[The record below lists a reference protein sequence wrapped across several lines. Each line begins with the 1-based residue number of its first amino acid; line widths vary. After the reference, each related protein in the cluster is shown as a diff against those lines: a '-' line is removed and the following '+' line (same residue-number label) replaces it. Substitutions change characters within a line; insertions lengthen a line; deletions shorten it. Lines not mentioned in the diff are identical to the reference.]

1 MDAQTQI
8 VNKALILIGAQ
19 RILSMAD
26 AGNEAQ
32 TAAELWDS
40 VRDAVMRAYP
50 WNCCVRQAT
59 LAALSSTPAFGYSY
73 QYQLPQDPLCLRVL
87 GMQYHDSIFRIQG
100 RYLLTDEST
109 CSITYIARETDI
121 TIWDPLLKEA
131 VAARLASELAYPLSN
146 SATLAK
152 TRWDLYRE
160 ILAEARSIDAQE
172 GTPEQYEVT
181 AWLDA
186 RK

>member
-19 RILSMAD
+19 RILSITD
-26 AGNEAQ
+26 GSNEAQ
-32 TAAELWDS
+32 TAAQLWDS

-59 LAALSSTPAFGYSY
+59 LALLSTTPTFGYSY
-73 QYQLPQDPLCLRVL
+73 QYELPTDPYCLRVL
-87 GMQYHDSIFRIQG
+87 GMEYDDSKFRIQG
-100 RYLLTDEST
+100 RKLLTDESS
-109 CSITYIARETDI
+109 CSITFIARAEDI
-121 TIWDPLLKEA
+121 TIWDPLLKDA

-146 SATLAK
+146 SATLSK
-152 TRWDLYRE
+152 TRRDLYRE

-172 GTPEQYEVT
+172 GTPEQYEAT
-181 AWLDA
+181 TWLDA
-186 RK
+186 RA